1 MTLNQIKNH
10 VKPLG
15 QWAELEAVRMLKQA
29 AYIIIH
35 QNFHSRFGE
44 IDILAIK
51 GQELIFVEV
60 KARSATQRGQAIE
73 VVTSSKQL
81 KIFKTALCFIEKN
94 PEFHD
99 FYYRFD
105 VFCFDFHQVFAKNI
119 QQDFSKYS
127 YDSQWIENAF
137 TLDADLINL

>member
-1 MTLNQIKNH
+1 MALNKTKNQA
-10 VKPLG
+10 KPLG
-15 QWAELEAVRMLKQA
+15 QWAELEAVRMLEQE
-29 AYIIIH
+29 AYRIVQ

-44 IDILAIK
+44 IDILAQK

-60 KARSATQRGQAIE
+60 KARSITERGQAIE
-73 VVTSSKQL
+73 MVTSSKQL
-81 KIFKTALCFIEKN
+81 KIFKTALYFIEKN